1 MNHLDVLVHLQLLIE
16 HDPELSTQVV
26 SQVDESGLSLIS
38 LATLQGQSPHRR
50 AIEKEIKS
58 EREEIERR
66 ERRGRK
72 EKEKREGRRT
82 KRPSQLSKADV
93 YFCSLLL
100 QVMRK

>member
-1 MNHLDVLVHLQLLIE
+1 MHLQLLIE

-38 LATLQGQSPHRR
+38 LATLQGQSPHSR

-58 EREEIERR
+58 EREEIERKR
-66 ERRGRK
+66 EERGKGKR
-72 EKEKREGRRT
+72 EKRGEKNKKT
-82 KRPSQLSKADV
+82 ITQLDKADV